1 MYGANVIEG
10 DSSNDPMD
18 ENFHGTHVA
27 GIVGADANN
36 AQGVAGVAWE
46 TSLIACKF
54 LDADASGTVADAVKC
69 IDYCLTVEAD
79 ITVNSWGGEEYSQ
92 ALHDI
97 IDQAQDAGQ
106 LFVTA
111 SGNSGSNV
119 EMSPLYPGAYEQ
131 DIILNVAAT
140 TTDGLDL
147 SWFSNYGA
155 WSVDMAAPGTDIVS
169 TMPGAEYGPE
179 SGTSMACPIV
189 AGAAVLLKSYNM
201 NLDAI
206 TIKRLL
212 MGWGDELD
220 SMRGFTLS
228 GKRLNVTR
236 AMMNIDEPLPT
247 FPEPPEPELSP
258 TMDFES
264 TDELEGLSGSTIVY
278 TYQPDAGEGKTGYT
292 VCADASGIGPSGW
305 LYDPEG
311 GTDAV
316 SLLSYETID
325 DGFVEIEFPE
335 EFRFYFYGREQAS
348 VFAASNGFLTFGRGD
363 KSYSGSAQEH
373 FGAMRISALFT
384 DLKLD
389 SQTRLRYKMHDGGE
403 TFVITYED
411 ATEYSNS
418 GRRQSFQI
426 ALIAQGQIKLFY
438 KSVDL
443 EIEPISGVSNVLVG
457 VSLGVGVP
465 EDQWETDFFEERCAS
480 SGGGRSALCC
490 EDLQGFGTNLGS
502 PLVCQGAKIDG
513 KCSVKVGWLR
523 AKRTCERSGARL
535 CTMKELEDGEARR
548 SECGW
553 DKKKTRVWT
562 SNECPGGL
570 LIARAKDG
578 SSAACKNTAKRTSRA
593 AIQCCADSCKDA
605 IFCPSEFAVSVSSNA
620 ATCTMNSM
628 RLECSNG
635 ATEILVEKTRGGQ
648 LVTCN

>member
-1 MYGANVIEG
+1 MYGTNVIEG
-10 DSSNDPMD
+10 DSRNDPMD

-36 AQGVAGVAWE
+36 TQGVAGVAWE
-46 TSLIACKF
+46 TNLIACKF
-54 LDADASGTVADAVKC
+54 LNAGASGTTADAIKC

-79 ITVNSWGGEEYSQ
+79 ITVNSWGGAEYSQ

-111 SGNSGSNV
+111 SGNNGNNV
-119 EMSPLYPGAYEQ
+119 ASSPMYPGSYEQ

-169 TMPGAEYGPE
+169 TMPGGEYGPE

-201 NLDAI
+201 GLDAI

-212 MGWGDELD
+212 MAWGDELD
-220 SMRGFTLS
+220 SLRGFTLS

-247 FPEPPEPELSP
+247 FPDPPEPELSP
-258 TMDFES
+258 TMDIES
-264 TDELEGLSGSTIVY
+264 TDELDRLSGSTIVY
-278 TYQPDAGEGKTGYT
+278 TYQADAGEDNTGYT
-292 VCADASGIGPSGW
+292 VCADDSGIGSSGW

-311 GTDAV
+311 GTEAV
-316 SLLSYETID
+316 SLVGYEKID
-325 DGFVEIEFPE
+325 DGFVEIAFPE
-335 EFRFYFYGREQAS
+335 EFRFYFYGRDQAS
-348 VFAASNGFLTFGRGD
+348 VFASSNGFLTFGRGD
-363 KSYSGSAQEH
+363 ESHIASSLVH
-373 FGAMRISALFT
+373 FGAMRISALFA
-384 DLKLD
+384 DFVLD
-389 SQTRLRYKMHDGGE
+389 SQTRLSYKMHDGGE
-403 TFVITYED
+403 TFVITYENVTD
-411 ATEYSNS
+411 YSNS
-418 GRRQSFQI
+418 GRRQSFQV
-426 ALIAQGQIKLFY
+426 ALLAQGQIKLFY

-443 EIEPISGVSNVLVG
+443 EIEPFGVRNVIVG

-465 EDQWETDFFEERCAS
+465 TDQWETDFFEEPCPPDE
-480 SGGGRSALCC
+480 GRSTLCC
-490 EDLQGFGTNLGS
+490 EDLQGFGTDLGS
-502 PLVCQGAKIDG
+502 PLVCQGSKIDG
-513 KCSVKVGWLR
+513 KCHGNVGWRR
-523 AKRTCERSGARL
+523 AKVTCKRSGARL
-535 CTMKELEDGEARR
+535 CTRKELEDREAWR

-553 DKKKTRVWT
+553 DKNETRVWT
-562 SNECPGGL
+562 SDVCPKGL
-570 LIARAKDG
+570 LIANAKDG
-578 SSAACKNTAKRTSRA
+578 SSAACKSNAENRA

-605 IFCPSEFAVSVSSNA
+605 IFCPLEFAVSVSSNA
-620 ATCTMNSM
+620 ATCTANSM
-628 RLECSNG
+628 RLKCSSG
-635 ATEILVEKTRGGQ
+635 ATEILVERTRGGQ